1 MRATLSAT
9 EAVRQFS
16 EILNNIKY
24 RGDHYT
30 IMRGGKPVAAIVPA
44 EGVVPMRS
52 LTELRAILQTLP
64 RLDPDDTSFAEDVV
78 AAAKAQ
84 PPLPEWHGWE

>member
-1 MRATLSAT
+1 MRATLTAT
-9 EAVRQFS
+9 EAVRHFS

-30 IMRGGKPVAAIVPA
+30 ILRGGKPTAAIVPA
-44 EGVVPMRS
+44 EGTVPIRTMA
-52 LTELRAILQTLP
+52 ELRGILQTLP
-64 RLDPDDTSFAEDVV
+64 RLDRDDTSFTDDVL

-84 PPLPEWHGWE
+84 PPLPESTGWE